1 MVELNFTIVI
11 QAINFI
17 ILFLVLRKV
26 FWKPLMRH
34 LDRRDALISGRKEEI
49 ERLRAESTRMRE
61 EYSSRIRAARKE
73 GLALQERLIREGRSE
88 RLRLLS
94 EALDKAEA
102 IVATGE
108 KELLNEKQ
116 AVLDG
121 IKDEE
126 IGMMAEQIASRILAV
141 QES

>member
-49 ERLRAESTRMRE
+49 EKLRAESTRMRE

>member
-34 LDRRDALISGRKEEI
+34 LDRRDALIGGRKEEI

>member
-49 ERLRAESTRMRE
+49 ERLRAESSRMRE

>member
-49 ERLRAESTRMRE
+49 EKLRAESSRMRE